1 MEGIYLTPISR
12 LIEIALAVSGIVI
25 LYFMGRIFVSKH
37 AWGDGA
43 QYEMLGLSA
52 PQRDDVDALDNVA
65 SVREV
70 TASGGPIAGAAVAD
84 AADSGAADVDVA
96 APGAADM
103 EQTFAAVEEDHAVL
117 EGVVGLEDRIVRF
130 GFTLALSYL
139 AITWFGIL
147 SLAMWL
153 LTLPVVYLFGTAVV
167 GKDPLYRW
175 FGLTTEFD

>member
-43 QYEMLGLSA
+43 EYEMLGLSA
-52 PQRDDVDALDNVA
+52 PERDDVDVLDNVD

-70 TASGGPIAGAAVAD
+70 TAA
-84 AADSGAADVDVA
+84 
-96 APGAADM
+96 
-103 EQTFAAVEEDHAVL
+103 EEEHAVL
-117 EGVVGLEDRIVRF
+117 EGVVGLEDRIVRL

-153 LTLPVVYLFGTAVV
+153 LTLPVLYLFGTAVV